1 MMTRPYTKRKR
12 AENETETRDR
22 IVAAALA
29 LHGEVGPNRTTVSMI
44 ADRAGVQRHT
54 VYAHLPDERSILM
67 ACSGMHAE
75 QSPPPSPEAWAGI
88 NDPEPRLRAAL
99 AALYAWYEP
108 NEAVFSH
115 VARDA
120 ETNPIVR
127 EVTGLRFA
135 PPLAAIFASA
145 ATGLGPKAH
154 AALRLALSFYTWRSL
169 VREAGLSPA
178 DAVTLM
184 SRTVLAADTA

>member
-1 MMTRPYTKRKR
+1 MT
-12 AENETETRDR
+12 N
-22 IVAAALA
+22 
-29 LHGEVGPNRTTVSMI
+29 PNP
-44 ADRAGVQRHT
+44 ADRGGRMPAESFE
-54 VYAHLPDERSILM
+54 YAVRKDVK
-67 ACSGMHAE
+67 
-75 QSPPPSPEAWAGI
+75 
-88 NDPEPRLRAAL
+88 N
-99 AALYAWYEP
+99 
-108 NEAVFSH
+108 
-115 VARDA
+115 
-120 ETNPIVR
+120 NPIVR

-178 DAVTLM
+178 DVVTLM